1 MNSLKAE
8 PCLESGVHDLF
19 VLQLYAK
26 VVDLGEG
33 PPYFELKK
41 KKSQKEKSRDR
52 ISKTNPPH
60 LLAQGLDSSQ
70 TVPLHVHKTFYYIA
84 SSLSTQDEPNR
95 VL

>member
-41 KKSQKEKSRDR
+41 KSQKEKSRDR
-52 ISKTNPPH
+52 ISKTNPPPT
-60 LLAQGLDSSQ
+60 S
-70 TVPLHVHKTFYYIA
+70 
-84 SSLSTQDEPNR
+84 
-95 VL
+95 